1 MTDSFEGIPSVKTTH
16 PVRGRMDLSRVRDRD
31 PVALSGTDSCTEGD
45 DRLTGEER
53 EAAVL
58 APVVTRDG
66 ADYVLFTKRAE
77 HLTDHP
83 GQMSFPGGGR
93 EPADESL
100 LATALREAN
109 EEVGLRPEEVAV
121 VGRLDDIRTITDYL
135 VRPFVARVD
144 DRGYHPAD
152 AEVAEV
158 AVLPV
163 SGLTDLDNYESE
175 RRDHP
180 HYGEIR
186 LHFFHVDGYTVWGAT
201 ANMLVQ
207 LLELTTDWELPPEPD
222 QAVDADADLPG

>member
-1 MTDSFEGIPSVKTTH
+1 
-16 PVRGRMDLSRVRDRD
+16 MDLSRVAEREAA
-31 PVALSGTDSCTEGD
+31 VVS
-45 DRLTGEER
+45 GEER

-58 APVVTRDG
+58 APVVRRDG
-66 ADYVLFTKRAE
+66 DDHVLFTKRAD
-77 HLTDHP
+77 HLSDHP

-93 EPADESL
+93 EPEDEDL

-109 EEVGLRPEEVAV
+109 EEIGLQRDEADV
-121 VGRLDDIRTITDYL
+121 VGRLDDIRTVTDYQ
-135 VRPFVARVD
+135 VRPFVGTIP
-144 DRGYHPAD
+144 DREYVPSD
-152 AEVAEV
+152 AEVAEI

-163 SGLTDLDNYESE
+163 AGLTDTANYESE

-207 LLELTTDWELPPEPD
+207 LLELTTDWELPPEPER
-222 QAVDADADLPG
+222 AVDYDADLPG

>member
-1 MTDSFEGIPSVKTTH
+1 
-16 PVRGRMDLSRVRDRD
+16 MDLSRVRDRD
-31 PVALSGTDSCTEGD
+31 PVALSGTDSRAKGD
-45 DRLTGEER
+45 GRLTGEER

-58 APVVTRDG
+58 APIVTRDG
-66 ADYVLFTKRAE
+66 ADHVLFTKRAE

-93 EPADESL
+93 EPADEDL

-109 EEVGLRPEEVAV
+109 EEIGLRPEAVDV

-144 DRGYHPAD
+144 DREYRPAD

-163 SGLTDLDNYESE
+163 AGLTDLDNYESE

-207 LLELTTDWELPPEPD
+207 LLELTTDWELPLEPD
-222 QAVDADADLPG
+222 QTVDADADLPG